1 MPQLHSPKTLWEL
14 GIAAKNMTRI
24 HRYMRWLHRHYQ
36 LDFNKYEELYQW
48 SVEKPADF
56 WQSIWQYFNVKSY
69 SPYKQVLSDEAM
81 PHARW

>member
-24 HRYMRWLHRHYQ
+24 HRYMRWLHRHYL